1 MVKVPSTAVAFRL
14 PFIFRSVFDES
25 IDDIPTADAPLD
37 KFLCCDVCMR
47 KDDTRELAQI
57 YCVICQKRF
66 CTSHEKVN
74 FLRLR
79 EDTFGYIQGK
89 GFEIFSFTIYWL

>member
-14 PFIFRSVFDES
+14 PFIFRSVFDEC
-25 IDDIPTADAPLD
+25 IDDIPSADDPLD
-37 KFLCCDVCMR
+37 KFLCCDVCLR
-47 KDDTRELAQI
+47 KDDPRELAQI

-74 FLRLR
+74 VLRLR

-89 GFEIFSFTIYWL
+89 GFEIFSFKIYWL